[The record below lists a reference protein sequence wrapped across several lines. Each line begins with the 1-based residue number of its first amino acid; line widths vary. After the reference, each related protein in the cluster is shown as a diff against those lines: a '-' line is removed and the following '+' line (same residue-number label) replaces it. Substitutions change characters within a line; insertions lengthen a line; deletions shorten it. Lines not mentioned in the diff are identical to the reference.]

1 MKVLTDTH
9 TLVWAL
15 TGQPLGAAAR
25 AALSGS
31 PFTASAANLWELLL
45 KSRKPGALLAD
56 PLLWWEKYV
65 VGPRIPT
72 LAIRSRHIRKLA
84 GLPELHK
91 DPFDRILVAQALAE
105 GLTLATKDS
114 MLARYGA
121 PVVWE

>member
-25 AALSGS
+25 AALAGS
-31 PFTASAANLWELLL
+31 YFTASAANLWELVL

-56 PLLWWEKYV
+56 PLPWWEKYV
-65 VGPRIPT
+65 VAPRIPT
-72 LAIRSRHIRKLA
+72 LAIRIGHIRKLA
-84 GLPELHK
+84 GLPELHQ

-105 GLTLATKDS
+105 GLTLLTKDS